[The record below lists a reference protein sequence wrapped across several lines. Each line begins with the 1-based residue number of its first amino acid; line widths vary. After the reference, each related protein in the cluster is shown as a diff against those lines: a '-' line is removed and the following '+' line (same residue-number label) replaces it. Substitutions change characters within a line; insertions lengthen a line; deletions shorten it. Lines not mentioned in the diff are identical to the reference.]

1 MQSAGRL
8 IRSEKDRGVVVLMDE
23 RFAQARYA
31 TLLPPEMRPKML
43 GGRDELIEEVKMF
56 FDKK

>member
-1 MQSAGRL
+1 VVQSAGRL

-31 TLLPPEMRPKML
+31 RFLPPEMQPEML
-43 GGRDELIEEVKMF
+43 DDPDEMIAEARGF
-56 FDKK
+56 FR